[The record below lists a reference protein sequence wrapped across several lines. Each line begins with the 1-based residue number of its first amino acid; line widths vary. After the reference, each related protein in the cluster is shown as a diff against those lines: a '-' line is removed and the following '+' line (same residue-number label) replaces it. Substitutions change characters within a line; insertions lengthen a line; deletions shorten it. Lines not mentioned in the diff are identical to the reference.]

1 MQYWC
6 PAVSIPVFQTGG
18 VGSNPIYC
26 SIKIMFGNSVLEVRR
41 PPAEKVS
48 EVVSDSPRKGLFCES
63 NVGQLKKVVA
73 D

>member
-1 MQYWC
+1 MLLHL
-6 PAVSIPVFQTGG
+6 AIL
-18 VGSNPIYC
+18 
-26 SIKIMFGNSVLEVRR
+26 KIFGNSVLEVRR

-48 EVVSDSPRKGLFCES
+48 EVVSDSPRKGLLRES